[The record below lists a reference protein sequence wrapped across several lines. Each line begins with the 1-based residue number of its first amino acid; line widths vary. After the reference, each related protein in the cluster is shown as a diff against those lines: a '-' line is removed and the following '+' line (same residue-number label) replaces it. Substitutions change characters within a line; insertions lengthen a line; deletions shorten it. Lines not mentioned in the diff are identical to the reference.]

1 METIHASCVE
11 LNGAGL
17 LLRGP
22 SGAGKSDLA
31 LRLIDQ
37 GARLVADDRVRL
49 ELQDGRL
56 FARAAPSLAGKLEVR
71 GLGIER
77 LDHAPRAALALVVDL
92 VGLEE
97 VERLPE
103 SEGVMLLGVALP
115 LLRFW
120 AFEPSVTAKLR
131 LAMVRA
137 ATPAHRNLASRG
149 A

>member
-49 ELQDGRL
+49 EVQDGRL
-56 FARAAPSLAGKLEVR
+56 FARAAPSLAGKIEVR

-77 LDHAPRAALALVVDL
+77 LDHTPRVALALVVDL
-92 VGLEE
+92 VGPEE

-103 SEGVMLLGVALP
+103 REGLTLLGIALP
-115 LLRFW
+115 LLRLW

-131 LAMVRA
+131 LAMV
-137 ATPAHRNLASRG
+137 ATPARRNLAGRG